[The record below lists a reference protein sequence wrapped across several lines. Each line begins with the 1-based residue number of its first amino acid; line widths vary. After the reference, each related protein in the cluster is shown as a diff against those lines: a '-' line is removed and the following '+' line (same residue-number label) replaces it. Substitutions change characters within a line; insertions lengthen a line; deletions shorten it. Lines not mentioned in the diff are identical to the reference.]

1 MGLFSFIKE
10 AGEKLFG
17 QKEVEQEVSPEEKT
31 RLNQAAAQAIFDHI
45 NSLGLKWSNL
55 MVSFTSG
62 QVSISGS
69 TPDQENRE
77 KIILAAGNVQGVD
90 NVEDHLT
97 VEAPAAEARFYTV
110 VSGDTLSKIAAEQYG
125 NASKYPVI
133 FEANKPML
141 KDPNKI
147 YPGQNLRIPP
157 L

>member
-17 QKEVEQEVSPEEKT
+17 HKEAEQAVSPEEKT

-55 MVSFTSG
+55 MVSYKSG
-62 QVSISGS
+62 QVAITGS

-90 NVEDHLT
+90 NVDDQLT
-97 VEAPAAEARFYTV
+97 VEAPAPEARFYTV
-110 VSGDTLSKIAAEQYG
+110 VSGDTLSKIALSQYG
-125 NASKYPVI
+125 NAAKYPVI

>member
-1 MGLFSFIKE
+1 MGLFGFIKE

-17 QKEVEQEVSPEEKT
+17 HKDDVSPEEQT

-55 MVSFTSG
+55 MVSFMGG
-62 QVSISGS
+62 QVSVSGS

-77 KIILAAGNVQGVD
+77 KIILAAGNVHGVD
-90 NVEDHLT
+90 NVEDHLL